1 MNTETTKIQLGGIR
15 LYGYHGVSDEEQS
28 VGSWFEINV
37 SLETHMTDEA
47 LASDDIN
54 RTINYAEV
62 LDVIKGVFAVK
73 SRLLEHVAYA
83 IAQKLCSAFDTVSTV
98 SIQVKK
104 LAPPVTANVGYS
116 AVELTVRA

>member
-1 MNTETTKIQLGGIR
+1 MGGIR

-37 SLETHMTDEA
+37 TLETSMTDEA

-62 LDVIKGVFAVK
+62 LDVIRGVFAVK
-73 SRLLEHVAYA
+73 SRLLEHVAYT
-83 IAQKLCSAFDTVSTV
+83 IAQKLCCTFDTVSNV

-104 LAPPVTANVGYS
+104 LAPPVTANVGFS
-116 AVELTVRA
+116 AVELTVGA